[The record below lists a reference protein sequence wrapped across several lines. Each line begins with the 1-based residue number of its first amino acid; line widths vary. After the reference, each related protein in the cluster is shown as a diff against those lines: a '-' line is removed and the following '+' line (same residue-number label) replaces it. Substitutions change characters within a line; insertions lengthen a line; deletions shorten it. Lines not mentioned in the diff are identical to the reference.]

1 MPRPTL
7 KSYEFRRE
15 REKAW
20 LALERIVD
28 RAEAKGLRALS
39 EHDLMQLPTLY
50 RAALSSLNV
59 ARSISLDRALLE
71 YLEALCQRAY
81 FVVYGTRR
89 NLRDVLGEFF
99 LRRLPRTIR
108 TYAPHLAVSIALLL
122 LGTLAGYL
130 LTSSNQDR
138 YYAFISPDMAQGR
151 DPGASTADLR
161 ASLYDTGDEN
171 RMLPTFA
178 AFLFSHN
185 AKVGMLCFALGFVAG
200 IPVFLLLFMNGLLLG
215 AMTALYAS
223 RGLAVD
229 WWGWVLPHG
238 VTELL
243 AVAVCGA
250 AGLVLG
256 QSLVFPGTSTRLENL
271 ARRGKEAGV
280 LLVGAIVMLFF
291 AALLEGFFRQMV
303 TDIGVRYAV
312 IAATTVLWI
321 AYFGWVGRRRE
332 A

>member
-1 MPRPTL
+1 MASTAL

-15 REKAW
+15 REASW
-20 LALERIVD
+20 ERLEAIVN
-28 RAEAKGLRALS
+28 RAERSGVSSLS

-50 RAALSSLNV
+50 RGALSSLNV

-81 FVVYGTRR
+81 FCVYGARR
-89 NLRDVLGEFF
+89 HLRDVLAEFF
-99 LRRLPRTIR
+99 GRRFPRMVR
-108 TYAPHLAVSIALLL
+108 RFAPHLVLSLLL
-122 LGTLAGYL
+122 LGAGTLAGYL
-130 LTSSNQDR
+130 LTRADPDR
-138 YYAFISPDMAQGR
+138 YYAFISPQMAQGR

-161 ASLYDTGDEN
+161 ASLYDPGDED
-171 RMLPTFA
+171 RMLATFA
-178 AFLFSHN
+178 AFLFSNN
-185 AKVGMLCFALGFVAG
+185 AKVGMLCFALGFAAG
-200 IPVFLLLFMNGLLLG
+200 IPVFLLLFMNGLTLG

-271 ARRGKEAGV
+271 ARRGKDAGV
-280 LLVGAIVMLFF
+280 LVVGAILMFF
-291 AALLEGFFRQMV
+291 VAALLEGFFRQLV
-303 TDIGVRYAV
+303 TDVSARYLV
-312 IAATTVLWI
+312 IALTTTAWVV
-321 AYFGWVGRRRE
+321 YFGWVGRTRS